1 MDLSK
6 FEALENRISA
16 MLNKMSVV
24 SRKNEE
30 LETTLLGTKREL
42 EAAESLI
49 AELQTERE
57 AILARVDALLD
68 RLE

>member
-6 FEALENRISA
+6 FETLESRVSA
-16 MLNKMSVV
+16 MLGKMSVL

-30 LETTLLGTKREL
+30 LESNLLAAKREL

-49 AELQTERE
+49 NELQSERE
-57 AILARVDALLD
+57 AILTKVDAILGQ
-68 RLE
+68 LE

>member
-6 FEALENRISA
+6 FETLENRVAA
-16 MLNKMSVV
+16 MLNKMSVL

-30 LETTLLGTKREL
+30 LENTLLGAKREL

-49 AELQTERE
+49 NELQTERE
-57 AILARVDALLD
+57 AIVSRVDAILGQ
-68 RLE
+68 LE

>member
-6 FEALENRISA
+6 FETLESRVSA
-16 MLNKMSVV
+16 MLGKMSAL

-30 LETTLLGTKREL
+30 LENNLMAAKREL

-49 AELQTERE
+49 NELQSERE
-57 AILARVDALLD
+57 AILTKVDAILGQ
-68 RLE
+68 LE